1 MKTTMK
7 GLSLIA
13 ASGLLVALGGCN
25 DDSKSPPPDTAHPP
39 AQNTLPAAISGT
51 VIQRHYDGVSN
62 DLLTA
67 GLGADGLGS
76 GTAPAFA
83 DAQNPTSDELRKRAI
98 HGNYRAL
105 VPTAA
110 GSGYGEFF
118 GPTVGTSS
126 TTGMIG
132 GDEWLAQANLASGT
146 RVTVMVQVP
155 DGFDPDNACMV
166 TAPSSGSRGIY
177 GAIGT
182 AGEWGLKRGCAV
194 VYTDKGTGT
203 GAHNLTDNRTQNLE
217 GQLVSA
223 SDTDALFQADLTD
236 QERTDFLADTPNR
249 FAFKHAHSEQ
259 NPEASWG
266 ASVLESVR
274 FGFYVLNELH
284 GEQNDDNATLLTLKP
299 DNTLVIASSVS
310 NGGGA
315 SVLAAEQ
322 DSEGLIDGI
331 AVSEPN
337 VNPVASDSFSIQQ
350 GSATALTG
358 HSRSL
363 LDYTTALAVYQGC
376 ANLAPSIRDSAPLN
390 DFFNDFDINENTCSA
405 LAAKGLVNGAD
416 VDARAEHALSILNDE
431 FAFQAE
437 QNLVQPGNYGINV
450 PQGIAVTYAN
460 AYGQFSVADNLCG
473 FSFSAHSA
481 NEPVPLAE
489 AAERALFSSSN
500 GIPPTGGVDVIY
512 NDADGVPT
520 QMKAAT
526 SPSSGLQDFALDGFL
541 CLRGLATGV
550 DPLTG
555 DDLTGNALA
564 QSQQVQ
570 AGIEAV
576 RATGNLQ
583 GKPTVFVTPRN
594 DQILPIN
601 HTSRPYVGLNKV
613 VEGSASKLH
622 YYEVLNAQ
630 HLDILN
636 DFAGYNERYI
646 PMHHYLFEALDLMYA
661 HLSEGTD
668 LPPSQ
673 VIRTTPRGAGAPAIS
688 AANLPDIATDPANAD
703 RIEFAASV
711 LSIPD

>member
-25 DDSKSPPPDTAHPP
+25 DDSKNPPDTTNPP
-39 AQNTLPAAISGT
+39 ALNALPAAISGT
-51 VIQRHYDGVSN
+51 VIQRSYDDVSN

-76 GTAPAFA
+76 ATAPVIA
-83 DAQNPTSDELRKRAI
+83 DALNPTVDELRKRAI

-105 VPTAA
+105 VPTGA

-126 TTGMIG
+126 TTGMIAG
-132 GDEWLAQANLASGT
+132 EEWLAQAELASGA
-146 RVTVMVQVP
+146 RITVMVQVP
-155 DGFDPDNACMV
+155 DSFDADNACMV

-203 GAHNLTDNRTQNLE
+203 GAHNLTENRTQNLE
-217 GQLVSA
+217 GQLVA
-223 SDTDALFQADLTD
+223 AGDADTLFQADLTD
-236 QERTDFLADTPNR
+236 QERNDFLADTPDR

-274 FGFYVLNELH
+274 FGFYVINELH
-284 GEQNDDNATLLTLKP
+284 GDESDDNQKLVTLKP
-299 DNTLVIASSVS
+299 ENTLVIASSVS

-322 DSEGLIDGI
+322 DTEGLIDGI

-350 GSATALTG
+350 GSATAITG

-363 LDYTTALAVYQGC
+363 LDYTTALAMYQGC
-376 ANLAPSIRDSAPLN
+376 ANLAPSIRDTAPLN
-390 DFFNDFDINENTCSA
+390 AFFNDFDINENTCSA

-431 FAFQAE
+431 FAIQAE
-437 QNLVQPGNYGINV
+437 QNLVQPTNYGINV

-460 AYGQFSVADNLCG
+460 AYGQFSVVDNLCG
-473 FSFSAHSA
+473 FSFGATTTNVSGVLS
-481 NEPVPLAE
+481 E
-489 AAERALFSSSN
+489 AAEHALFSSSN

-520 QMKAAT
+520 LIKAAT
-526 SPSSGLQDFALDGFL
+526 SPSSSLQDYALDGFL

-550 DPLTG
+550 DPETGDELTG
-555 DDLTGNALA
+555 EALA
-564 QSQQVQ
+564 QSERVQ
-570 AGIEAV
+570 AGIEAI
-576 RATGNLQ
+576 RASGNLQ
-583 GKPTVFVTPRN
+583 GKPAVFVTPRN

-601 HTSRPYVGLNKV
+601 HTSRPYYALNQT
-613 VEGSASKLH
+613 VEGDASKLH

-636 DFAGYNERYI
+636 DFAGFNERYI

-661 HLSEGTD
+661 HLDEGTA

-673 VIRTTPRGAGAPAIS
+673 VVRTTPRGAGAPAIT
-688 AANLPDIATDPANAD
+688 AANLPDIAADPAAAD
-703 RIEFAASV
+703 RIEFDASV

>member
-1 MKTTMK
+1 MTTTMK
-7 GLSLIA
+7 GLSLMA

-25 DDSKSPPPDTAHPP
+25 DDSNNPPDTANPP
-39 AQNTLPAAISGT
+39 VLNALPAAISGT
-51 VIQRHYDGVSN
+51 VIQRSYDGVSN

-76 GTAPAFA
+76 ATAPVIA
-83 DAQNPTSDELRKRAI
+83 DALNPTVDELRKRAI

-118 GPTVGTSS
+118 GPTVGTTS
-126 TTGMIG
+126 TTGMIAG
-132 GDEWLAQANLASGT
+132 EEWLAQAELASGA

-155 DGFDPDNACMV
+155 DSFDAGNACMV

-203 GAHNLTDNRTQNLE
+203 GAHNLTENRTQNLE
-217 GQLVSA
+217 GQLVA
-223 SDTDALFQADLTD
+223 AGDAGALFQADLTD
-236 QERTDFLADTPNR
+236 QERSDFLADTPDR

-274 FGFYVLNELH
+274 FGFYVINELH
-284 GEQNDDNATLLTLKP
+284 GSENDSNQKLVTLKP
-299 DNTLVIASSVS
+299 ANTLVIASSVS

-322 DSEGLIDGI
+322 DTEGLIDGV

-337 VNPVASDSFSIQQ
+337 VNPEASGSFSIQQ
-350 GSATALTG
+350 GSATAITE

-376 ANLAPSIRDSAPLN
+376 ANLAPNIRDSASLN
-390 DFFNDFDINENTCSA
+390 AFFNDFDINENTCSA
-405 LAAKGLVNGAD
+405 LAAKGLVSGAD

-431 FAFQAE
+431 FAIQAE

-460 AYGQFSVADNLCG
+460 AYGQFSVADNLCS
-473 FSFSAHSA
+473 FSFGATSAYESG
-481 NEPVPLAE
+481 VLSE
-489 AAERALFSSSN
+489 AQERVLFASSN
-500 GIPPTGGVDVIY
+500 GIPPTGGVNVIY
-512 NDADGVPT
+512 NDAAGVPT
-520 QMKAAT
+520 LMSAAT
-526 SPSSGLQDFALDGFL
+526 SPSSSLQDYALDGFL

-550 DPLTG
+550 DPETGDELTG
-555 DDLTGNALA
+555 EALA
-564 QSQQVQ
+564 QSERVQ
-570 AGIEAV
+570 AGIEAI
-576 RATGNLQ
+576 RASGNLQ
-583 GKPTVFVTPRN
+583 GKPAVFVTPRN

-601 HTSRPYVGLNKV
+601 HTSRPYYALNQTI
-613 VEGSASKLH
+613 EGDASQLH

-636 DFAGYNERYI
+636 DFAGFNERYI

-661 HLSEGTD
+661 HLDEGTA

-673 VIRTTPRGAGAPAIS
+673 VVRTTPRGAGAPAIT
-688 AANLPDIATDPANAD
+688 AANLPDIAAEPAAAD
-703 RIEFAASV
+703 RIEFDASV